1 VKFTSFDPANPPPEG
16 TVSSALKAMLQ
27 HPISVILWRWNW
39 KSALLSALFRAP
51 IFFAASASY
60 GALLALEGA
69 GVEAIFNAAGAGLY
83 GAFLQNI
90 RKAKPAW
97 LAWLVAAWLVPAM
110 IQLCANAFHYAV
122 GTSRLH
128 RGIII
133 SICLS
138 AASATFNLFAM
149 QRGSLLSGPGSETLL
164 NDLGNMPRLI
174 LDFVLIVPRRVSGFF
189 RVEPGGEGEEFCW
202 GEKRT

>member
-1 VKFTSFDPANPPPEG
+1 MLLHP
-16 TVSSALKAMLQ
+16 VSVL
-27 HPISVILWRWNW
+27 LWRWNW
-39 KSALLSALFRAP
+39 KGALLSALFRAP
-51 IFFAASASY
+51 IFFAVSLHQ
-60 GALLALEGA
+60 GVLLALGGA
-69 GVEAIFNAAGAGLY
+69 GVEAVFNATGAGFY

-97 LAWLVAAWLVPAM
+97 LAWLLGAWLVPAL
-110 IQLCANAFHYAV
+110 IQVGENAFHYAV

-149 QRGSLLSGPGSETLL
+149 RRGSLLAGPGSESLL
-164 NDLGNMPRLI
+164 NDLGNMPQLL
-174 LDFVLIVPRRVSGFF
+174 LDFVLIVPRGVKGFF
-189 RVEPGGEGEEFCW
+189 RVDAGHEPERLILWSDERG
-202 GEKRT
+202 T